1 MNDAP
6 TAGAPGQALLRP
18 LTPSRGG
25 HGPLLE
31 LVDVAKHFPSKDG
44 RGTARA
50 VDGVSLALE
59 RGETLGIVGES
70 GCGKSTLAR
79 LMLRLLEP
87 TRGQIRFAGE
97 DLLALGAA
105 ALRARRRD
113 MQIVFQDPYAS
124 LDPRLSVGSIIAE
137 PMAIHGVGVRS
148 ERRQR
153 VAELLALVGLEADA
167 AGRYPHEF
175 SGGQRQRIGIARAIA
190 LEPKLVVL
198 DEPVSA
204 LDVSIQSQILNLLM
218 DLKARLRLSYVFIS
232 HDLAIVEHVSDR
244 VAVMYLGRV
253 VELTSTPALY
263 AKPAHPYTQ
272 ALMSAAPAPDPERRS
287 QRIVLPGEP
296 PSPESPPPGCPFHP
310 RCPQAMER
318 CRSDV
323 PVLRD
328 IGASGAPHDVSCHL
342 Y

>member
-1 MNDAP
+1 MLEPGAMNDVPA
-6 TAGAPGQALLRP
+6 AGAIPGLDKG
-18 LTPSRGG
+18 TPA
-25 HGPLLE
+25 PLLE
-31 LVDVAKHFPSKDG
+31 LVDVARHFSSKDG
-44 RGTARA
+44 RGVVRA
-50 VDGVSLALE
+50 VDGVSLTLE

-70 GCGKSTLAR
+70 GCGKTTLAR
-79 LMLRLLEP
+79 LMLRLIEP
-87 TRGQIRFAGE
+87 TRGQVRFAGE
-97 DLLALGAA
+97 DLLTLGAA

-137 PMAIHGVGVRS
+137 PLAIHGVGVRS

-218 DLKARLRLSYVFIS
+218 DLKARLQLSYIFIS
-232 HDLAIVEHVSDR
+232 HDLAVVEHVSDR

-272 ALMSAAPAPDPERRS
+272 ALMSAAPEPDPERRS
-287 QRIVLPGEP
+287 QRIVLTGEP

-318 CRSDV
+318 CKSEV

-328 IGASGAPHDVSCHL
+328 IGAAGALHAVSCHL

>member
-1 MNDAP
+1 MAVQ
-6 TAGAPGQALLRP
+6 GAAAA
-18 LTPSRGG
+18 
-25 HGPLLE
+25 PLLE
-31 LVDVAKHFPSKDG
+31 LIDVVKHFPAKDG
-44 RGTARA
+44 RGVARA
-50 VDGVSLALE
+50 VDGVSLTLA

-70 GCGKSTLAR
+70 GSGKSTLAR
-79 LMLRLLEP
+79 LMLRLIEP
-87 TRGQIRFAGE
+87 TSGAVHFDGGE
-97 DLLALGAA
+97 LTRLGTR
-105 ALRARRRD
+105 ALRAKRRD

-137 PMAIHGVGVRS
+137 PLAIHGVGIRA
-148 ERRQR
+148 ERRRR
-153 VAELLALVGLEADA
+153 VAELLALVGLEGDA

-232 HDLAIVEHVSDR
+232 HDLGVVEHVSDR

-253 VELTSTPALY
+253 VELTTTPALY
-263 AKPAHPYTQ
+263 ARPAHPYTQ

-287 QRIVLPGEP
+287 QRIVLTGEP
-296 PSPESPPPGCPFHP
+296 PSPEAPPSGCPFHP

-318 CRSDV
+318 CKTEV
-323 PVLRD
+323 PVERD
-328 IGASGAPHDVSCHL
+328 IGTAGVPHQVSCHL